1 MGICRAGPS
10 PIPCPVSSGNRTL
23 SSPHPRLSR
32 SLSVDL
38 NLDPEEDA
46 VSHAHTFVVGSVAA
60 DCDTC
65 FDSTETKTIP
75 VASYGPG
82 DLRKNRLA
90 SVATVTGPSLLR
102 SGAMSTEL
110 TLRHGDGRVRVA
122 FQHAPVWEAGVEP
135 GSCPPDGLK
144 LFRTTVCREALGR
157 PGSGPPTASAEAA
170 NPPPRGDPRF
180 FRPIPPFF
188 WHKRWAGTSWTWG
201 PTTGD
206 RGWKIE
212 EMDEAD
218 SWHGRPTGDHMG
230 VWSMRLPGGILIQ
243 CPRVVMGG
251 EAGLCRL
258 AWLPEDDA
266 PVGTGEDG
274 DPARLLRVEASVLAL
289 EPAIDEE
296 SGDMV
301 GFFPP
306 SLGSLRCDVL
316 SKVGELEDAS
326 MLKKLMELDSGGGVV
341 TPRKEGE
348 APASVPS
355 PPPPQPFPPLADG
368 QSSGTKKKSST
379 KEGKGNDGDDS
390 GLDAIRKAL
399 KF

>member
-1 MGICRAGPS
+1 
-10 PIPCPVSSGNRTL
+10 
-23 SSPHPRLSR
+23 
-32 SLSVDL
+32 
-38 NLDPEEDA
+38 
-46 VSHAHTFVVGSVAA
+46 
-60 DCDTC
+60 
-65 FDSTETKTIP
+65 
-75 VASYGPG
+75 
-82 DLRKNRLA
+82 
-90 SVATVTGPSLLR
+90 
-102 SGAMSTEL
+102 
-110 TLRHGDGRVRVA
+110 
-122 FQHAPVWEAGVEP
+122 
-135 GSCPPDGLK
+135 
-144 LFRTTVCREALGR
+144 
-157 PGSGPPTASAEAA
+157 
-170 NPPPRGDPRF
+170 
-180 FRPIPPFF
+180 
-188 WHKRWAGTSWTWG
+188 
-201 PTTGD
+201 
-206 RGWKIE
+206 
-212 EMDEAD
+212 
-218 SWHGRPTGDHMG
+218 
-230 VWSMRLPGGILIQ
+230 MRLPGGILIQ